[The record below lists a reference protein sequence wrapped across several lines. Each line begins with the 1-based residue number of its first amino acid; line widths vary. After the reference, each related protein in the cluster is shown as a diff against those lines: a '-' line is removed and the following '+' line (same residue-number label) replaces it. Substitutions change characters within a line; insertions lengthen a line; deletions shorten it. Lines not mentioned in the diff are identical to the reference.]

1 MADELISS
9 NPNAFAADLARIEQI
24 RRVTTRPYERA
35 SRDLV
40 LSNANADF
48 LLQFIDKLWKEYA
61 SALTSPKTADPCP
74 HEDCH
79 AAWRCTRCGEFRG
92 ECPPMHAPETP
103 ALRIE
108 HKCPN
113 CHANLLTTGSTQET
127 PQPASNERPKL
138 SDYLERWSRRYL
150 APSVQELSARQEY
163 ASDVC
168 RWYEVEIEQLRN
180 RLDKFRGLPQQWTA
194 ADECERRAR
203 AALRAA
209 PETPVL
215 PKLEFAE
222 HCACCTRNKITVEV
236 FGRPA
241 QETSALPHASAALT
255 EFMAQLGE
263 TLSMEDG
270 ATPADYLHR
279 ARDIREWCHDHQT
292 ALNFVDALKIA
303 ESVFEQYHKDQPKWW
318 KRMDGTPI
326 LNDVAVRM
334 AEAFRDA
341 ASPTLKASCAHN
353 NQRQGQ
359 RGRPYC
365 ADCGE
370 DVNDR
375 ELSASETASF
385 DKALARSPRRVDGKP
400 PEPHTS

>member
-1 MADELISS
+1 MNEQHSAGSS
-9 NPNAFAADLARIEQI
+9 DTPQ
-24 RRVTTRPYERA
+24 
-35 SRDLV
+35 
-40 LSNANADF
+40 
-48 LLQFIDKLWKEYA
+48 
-61 SALTSPKTADPCP
+61 SAL
-74 HEDCH
+74 
-79 AAWRCTRCGEFRG
+79 EFVVGVAKDERHSDAYVG
-92 ECPPMHAPETP
+92 IVVRSWLYLLERLAPETP

-180 RLDKFRGLPQQWTA
+180 RLDKFRGLPQHWIA
-194 ADECERRAR
+194 LDGDDGEPLDPHYMRRAT
-203 AALRAA
+203 
-209 PETPVL
+209 PETPVHPCDDGL
-215 PKLEFAE
+215 RTTQCPGCEGKGCNYCNEGIQL
-222 HCACCTRNKITVEV
+222 
-236 FGRPA
+236 RPA

-270 ATPADYLHR
+270 ATPADYLQR
-279 ARDIREWCHDHQT
+279 ARDIREWCHDHQS